1 MELKSKRGTDMFK
14 TSNAHEDCLN
24 NPLTKWTL
32 FFTFTIFFICY
43 LTVAPLVTM
52 LSGNQS
58 YERGDNVI
66 LNCVARGGP
75 DNFYQWLVNSTDI
88 SGETSTTLMLSNVN
102 ASTGGEYSCVVSNGA
117 GNESARTFVFIFPYF
132 TTQPE
137 DRGGSNGSTLTLICE
152 AEAFPSPQFHWARMD
167 GAAIRDG
174 VLGVN
179 FTMLSFSPLM
189 FGDEGSYFCNVTSG
203 SVTIRSNLIILRG
216 IKNKLKKF
224 TCILMATVWISAYCH
239 GFFFPISSAQRKI
252 VYMEVNFLKK
262 VEVVFSLAFPYI
274 T

>member
-1 MELKSKRGTDMFK
+1 MNLIVELNSKSGTDIFK
-14 TSNAHEDCLN
+14 TRNAHQDSLN

-32 FFTFTIFFICY
+32 FFTFTICLFCY

-75 DNFYQWLVNSTDI
+75 DNIYQWLVNSTDI
-88 SGETSTTLMLSNVN
+88 SRETSTTLMLSNVN
-102 ASTGGEYSCVVSNGA
+102 ASTGGEYSCMVSNSA
-117 GNESARTFVFIFPYF
+117 GNESARTFVFISPYF

-137 DRGGSNGSTLTLICE
+137 DRGGFNGSTLTLICE
-152 AEAFPSPQFHWARMD
+152 AEAFPSPQYHWARMD

-174 VLGVN
+174 VLGVHASL
-179 FTMLSFSPLM
+179 LSFSPLM

-216 IKNKLKKF
+216 IINKLKKF
-224 TCILMATVWISAYCH
+224 TCIFT
-239 GFFFPISSAQRKI
+239 
-252 VYMEVNFLKK
+252 EN
-262 VEVVFSLAFPYI
+262 SLDI
-274 T
+274 CLLS